1 MNAAFATVALIGSRR
16 HNPHFQIGF
25 DLLVQVNFDCVQAKF
40 LQRTLQT
47 PFVIGDGDFAGL
59 KGCYDFNRSHATVE
73 MTFIVCVLFNRKRL
87 LSNFISPLLEPSK
100 ALLVNHFQLC
110 LIVISY
116 LFLLVCSSTSHSS
129 CQ

>member
-47 PFVIGDGDFAGL
+47 HLVIGDGDFAGL

-73 MTFIVCVLFNRKRL
+73 MTFVVRVRFNRNRL
-87 LSNFISPLLEPSK
+87 LSNFVGQRLEPAK
-100 ALLVNHFQLC
+100 TLLFD
-110 LIVISY
+110 
-116 LFLLVCSSTSHSS
+116 LFLLGLVLVSHPVVMVCCHNRKALW
-129 CQ
+129 